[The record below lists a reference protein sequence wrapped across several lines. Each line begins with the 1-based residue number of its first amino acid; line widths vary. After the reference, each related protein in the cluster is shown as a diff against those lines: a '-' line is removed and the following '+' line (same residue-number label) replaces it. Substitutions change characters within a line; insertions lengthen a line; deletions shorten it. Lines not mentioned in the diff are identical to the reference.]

1 MCDPTAIE
9 LQVTCLIKERNDYFA
24 KRIYRDIS
32 LPDFISKMKAKYEYL
47 YTGSKTLFDKVMT
60 GEFDKPESCS
70 RLEQMLSLMR
80 SIHEGKR
87 TQKDADMIFGKVM
100 ADKYV
105 MPIVNNLPTPAE
117 KSAEQNNNSSTTS
130 N

>member
-9 LQVTCLIKERNDYFA
+9 LQVTYLINDRNDYFA
-24 KRIYRDIS
+24 KRIDRDVS
-32 LPDFISKMKAKYEYL
+32 LPDFISKMKVKYDYL
-47 YTGSKTLFDKVMT
+47 YTGSKTLFDKVMA
-60 GEFDKPESCS
+60 GEFDKPESRA
-70 RLEQMLSLMR
+70 RLQQMLALMR

-117 KSAEQNNNSSTTS
+117 QNNNSSTS

>member
-9 LQVTCLIKERNDYFA
+9 LQITYLIQDRADYFA
-24 KRIYRDIS
+24 KRNYTELA
-32 LPDFISKMKAKYEYL
+32 LPDFINKMKTKYDYL
-47 YTGSKTLFDKVMT
+47 HTGSKTLFDKVMS
-60 GEFDKPESCS
+60 GELDNPEART
-70 RLEQMLSLMR
+70 RLQQMLALMR

-105 MPIVNNLPTPAE
+105 TPIVNNLPTPNEE
-117 KSAEQNNNSSTTS
+117 KGDGN
-130 N
+130 

>member
-9 LQVTCLIKERNDYFA
+9 LQVTYLINERNDYFA
-24 KRIYRDIS
+24 KRVDRDVS
-32 LPDFISKMKAKYEYL
+32 LPDFITKMKTKYEYL
-47 YTGSKTLFDKVMT
+47 YSGSKTLFDKVMA
-60 GEFDKPESCS
+60 GEFDKPESRA
-70 RLEQMLSLMR
+70 RLQQMLTLMR

-117 KSAEQNNNSSTTS
+117 KNAELNNNSSTS

>member
-9 LQVTCLIKERNDYFA
+9 LQITYLIQDRADYFA
-24 KRIYRDIS
+24 KRNYKELS
-32 LPDFISKMKAKYEYL
+32 LPEFISKMKTKYDYL
-47 YTGSKTLFDKVMT
+47 YTGSKTLFDKVMS
-60 GEFDKPESCS
+60 GDLDNPEARA
-70 RLEQMLSLMR
+70 RLQQMLALMR

-105 MPIVNNLPTPAE
+105 TPIVNNLPIPTENNE
-117 KSAEQNNNSSTTS
+117 KNNEK
-130 N
+130 

>member
-9 LQVTCLIKERNDYFA
+9 LQITYLIQDRADYFA
-24 KRIYRDIS
+24 KRNYKELA
-32 LPDFISKMKAKYEYL
+32 LPDFINKMKTKYDYL
-47 YTGSKTLFDKVMT
+47 YTGSKTLFDKVMS
-60 GEFDKPESCS
+60 GELDNPEARA
-70 RLEQMLSLMR
+70 RLQQMLALMR

-105 MPIVNNLPTPAE
+105 TPIVNNLPTPNEE
-117 KSAEQNNNSSTTS
+117 KGEEK
-130 N
+130 

>member
-9 LQVTCLIKERNDYFA
+9 LQITYLIKDRDDYFA
-24 KRIYRDIS
+24 KKSYKDLA
-32 LPDFISKMKAKYEYL
+32 LPDFINKMKTKYEYL
-47 YTGSKTLFDKVMT
+47 YTGSKTLFDKVIA
-60 GEFDKPESCS
+60 GELNTPEALA
-70 RLEQMLSLMR
+70 RLQQMLALMR

-105 MPIVNNLPTPAE
+105 MPIVNNLPTNNEE
-117 KSAEQNNNSSTTS
+117 K
-130 N
+130 

>member
-9 LQVTCLIKERNDYFA
+9 LQITYLIQDRADYFA
-24 KRIYRDIS
+24 KRNYKELA
-32 LPDFISKMKAKYEYL
+32 LPDFINKMKTKYDYL
-47 YTGSKTLFDKVMT
+47 YTGSKTLFDKVMS
-60 GEFDKPESCS
+60 GELDNSEARA
-70 RLEQMLSLMR
+70 RLQQMLALMR

-105 MPIVNNLPTPAE
+105 TPIVNNLPTLNEE
-117 KSAEQNNNSSTTS
+117 KGEEK
-130 N
+130 

>member
-9 LQVTCLIKERNDYFA
+9 LQITYLIQDRADYFA
-24 KRIYRDIS
+24 KRNYNELV
-32 LPDFISKMKAKYEYL
+32 LPEFIGKMKTKYEYL

-60 GEFDKPESCS
+60 GELDNPESRA
-70 RLEQMLSLMR
+70 RLHQMLALMR

-87 TQKDADMIFGKVM
+87 SQKDADMIFGKVM

-105 MPIVNNLPTPAE
+105 TPIVNNLPTPNENDE
-117 KSAEQNNNSSTTS
+117 K
-130 N
+130 